1 MSWRAARVAFSQVAA
16 LQEALELPE
25 PVAWALVRRGLGD
38 PGAAR
43 EFMTSDGPLA
53 PAEDLAGISEAAD
66 RLARAVRA
74 GERIAVHG
82 DYDCD
87 GICSTAILV
96 SALRG
101 RGADVTSFL
110 PSRFAEGYGVAESTV
125 ETLAD
130 RGARVLV
137 CVDCGTSAIEALT
150 RAVDLG
156 MEPVVLDHHLAGG
169 RRPPGIL
176 ANPALGRPADDL
188 PAAAGVVHM
197 LVRALAGRLDGGGLA
212 PDADACID
220 LVALATVA
228 DAVPLVGDNRRRV
241 AQGLR
246 AMRES
251 PRPGI
256 AALCAAASMEP
267 RTVSARALG
276 FTLAPCINAA
286 GRLSHP
292 DRALE
297 LLLAPDRETADPIA
311 QELWALNAERR
322 EVEREIVDQA
332 IAQVEAEPDEIR
344 RAGVVV
350 ASGDGW
356 HEGVVGIVASRL
368 AERFE
373 RPAVVI
379 SRMGETGKGSGRS
392 VPGVDLHALVG
403 AAAGTLTRWGGHA
416 GAVGLELPTAAIAR
430 FRDELITA
438 AEGARAA
445 IDRARVRTVDAVV
458 GGPRP
463 HARHRRGPRG
473 PGALRPRQPAGAP
486 GGARGRPRVAVAGG
500 AGQAPPG
507 APALGRRP
515 RPGDRLPHGRARA
528 RPRPRRA
535 PRRRRLASR
544 SSAGR
549 AIVGPRVSVEALDV
563 VGRAGPLPGQC
574 AQACDAAC
582 PERLPLADLRALV
595 EGGDPPLCR
604 PSARRGRPRRRP
616 RPARPGRVALGAG
629 RPGGRRPRR
638 AGGRRR
644 RRPPPRGAGD
654 RPGARP
660 ARRGGGR
667 PRRRALRPRGDGDP
681 PRAGARGPGPGD
693 ARLRAPRRGGGPGGH
708 ARRARRPARLA
719 RRRPHGPP
727 TGPPA
732 TGCTWSGASPRPS
745 SPCGWPRTSGSCA
758 RPSPRSGPG
767 CATAPPARG
776 GPSWRRSCSATGRPR
791 GPPRVA
797 ARALAVL
804 AELGLVTVTGEGVR
818 AAARPRAPRARG
830 LGHLPRLRGAAGGGP
845 APPRPGVPASTC
857 TPRPSGRRRSWSDSG
872 GPPAARRGIVHIC
885 RRISQTSI
893 SPSARPS
900 PSSSRSSR
908 RSPSTTPT
916 STATRSA
923 APTPSPRSTTA
934 RRCATP
940 ASPSSRTRSAARA
953 SRAGLGLDGTAV
965 VAALLH
971 DTVEDTSATLEEIEA
986 GLRRRDRRP
995 RGRRHQALEDP
1006 LREPGGPPGRELPQ
1020 ADRLDVERHPRAGG
1034 EAGRPPPQHAHAGL
1048 HDQAEAD
1055 PEGQGDARDLRA
1067 AGPPARHPLAQ
1078 VGAGGPGLRHPPPAA
1093 LQRDPADGQ
1102 PAPARPRGLH
1112 RGRRADARRPRSRTS
1127 GSSGWRSPGGRSTST
1142 RSTRR

>member
-1 MSWRAARVAFSQVAA
+1 VSWRTARVAFSEVAA
-16 LQEALELPE
+16 LQEALDLPE
-25 PVAWALVRRGLGD
+25 PVAWTLVRRGLGD
-38 PGAAR
+38 PEAAR

-101 RGADVTSFL
+101 RGADVTAFL
-110 PSRFAEGYGVAESTV
+110 PSRFAEGYGVAVTTV

-156 MEPVVLDHHLAGG
+156 MEPVILDHHLAGG

-197 LVRALAGRLDGGGLA
+197 LVRALAERLDGGGLA

-256 AALCAAASMEP
+256 AALCAAAAMEP

-322 EVEREIVDQA
+322 EVEREIVEQA

-416 GAVGLELPTAAIAR
+416 GAVGLELPAAAIAR
-430 FRDELITA
+430 FRDELIVA

-458 GGPRP
+458 GGPDLTLSTAEALEALAPFGRGNP
-463 HARHRRGPRG
+463 AVRLVVPGATLESPSRVGQGKHLQVRLRSAGVHARAIGFRMGER
-473 PGALRPRQPAGAP
+473 AP
-486 GGARGRPRVAVAGG
+486 GLDLEERHDAVICLEIERWQGV
-500 AGQAPPG
+500 
-507 APALGRRP
+507 
-515 RPGDRLPHGRARA
+515 
-528 RPRPRRA
+528 
-535 PRRRRLASR
+535 
-544 SSAGR
+544 
-549 AIVGPRVSVEALDV
+549 VGPRVSVEALDV

-574 AQACDAAC
+574 VQACDAAC
-582 PERLPLADLRALV
+582 PARLPLADLRALV
-595 EGGDPPLCR
+595 EAGDPPLTGPPPGAGPPAGVR
-604 PSARRGRPRRRP
+604 DRRGQGAALSVLAALAGADRGVLAVVADVARRRE
-616 RPARPGRVALGAG
+616 ALVT
-629 RPGGRRPRR
+629 
-638 AGGRRR
+638 
-644 RRPPPRGAGD
+644 
-654 RPGARP
+654 
-660 ARRGGGR
+660 
-667 PRRRALRPRGDGDP
+667 ALE
-681 PRAGARGPGPGD
+681 
-693 ARLRAPRRGGGPGGH
+693 
-708 ARRARRPARLA
+708 PARLGVEVAVLGGA
-719 RRRPHGPP
+719 RCDPGAMVTRLALARGVPALAMLDYARLAEVEVPEGMHVVLVD
-727 TGPPA
+727 PPA
-732 TGCTWSGASPRPS
+732 SPEEAAWAAHRAAGHWLHLVWGEPETELAVRVAEDEWELRPAVTALWTGLRDGASRPW
-745 SPCGWPRTSGSCA
+745 GVELEAILLGD
-758 RPSPRSGPG
+758 GP
-767 CATAPPARG
+767 ASR
-776 GPSWRRSCSATGRPR
+776 
-791 GPPRVA
+791 PPRVA
-797 ARALAVL
+797 ARALTVL
-804 AELGLVTVTGEGVR
+804 AELGLVAVGGEGVR
-818 AAARPRAPRARG
+818 ALPDPERRELEASATYRACAARLEEARAHLAR
-830 LGHLPRLRGAAGGGP
+830 PAAGDLYGVAQRGP
-845 APPRPGVPASTC
+845 
-857 TPRPSGRRRSWSDSG
+857 
-872 GPPAARRGIVHIC
+872 
-885 RRISQTSI
+885 
-893 SPSARPS
+893 
-900 PSSSRSSR
+900 
-908 RSPSTTPT
+908 
-916 STATRSA
+916 
-923 APTPSPRSTTA
+923 
-934 RRCATP
+934 
-940 ASPSSRTRSAARA
+940 
-953 SRAGLGLDGTAV
+953 
-965 VAALLH
+965 
-971 DTVEDTSATLEEIEA
+971 EI
-986 GLRRRDRRP
+986 L
-995 RGRRHQALEDP
+995 
-1006 LREPGGPPGRELPQ
+1006 
-1020 ADRLDVERHPRAGG
+1020 
-1034 EAGRPPPQHAHAGL
+1034 
-1048 HDQAEAD
+1048 
-1055 PEGQGDARDLRA
+1055 
-1067 AGPPARHPLAQ
+1067 
-1078 VGAGGPGLRHPPPAA
+1078 VG
-1093 LQRDPADGQ
+1093 
-1102 PAPARPRGLH
+1102 
-1112 RGRRADARRPRSRTS
+1112 
-1127 GSSGWRSPGGRSTST
+1127 
-1142 RSTRR
+1142 